1 MEMSQEH
8 LATPPSQLNIKE
20 VVTTPPVFTGF
31 EVYANNENGFFIIN
45 TADGSIF
52 KWIDVEALE
61 CNGVYYGEKRRSKGG
76 RRNFE
81 GTVFN
86 CFENRATS
94 KGYFETT
101 DYAFKQCIKKY
112 G

>member
-1 MEMSQEH
+1 MSQEH

-52 KWIDVEALE
+52 K
-61 CNGVYYGEKRRSKGG
+61 
-76 RRNFE
+76 
-81 GTVFN
+81 
-86 CFENRATS
+86 
-94 KGYFETT
+94 
-101 DYAFKQCIKKY
+101 
-112 G
+112 